1 MVADT
6 EKDRL
11 VALEA
16 DIAALRAA
24 RAPKRSAGADKFNAA
39 SLAWRMVT
47 ELVVGVLLG
56 AAIGWG
62 LDSVTGMLPLFL
74 ILFTLLGFAAGV
86 RVMIRSGDEVTRRG
100 ALEAAAGGDG
110 ARSAAG
116 GEERLPA
123 AGGDA
128 TKPAAGGDRTRG

>member
-1 MVADT
+1 MATDT

-11 VALEA
+11 AALEA
-16 DIAALRAA
+16 EIAALRAA
-24 RAPKRSAGADKFNAA
+24 RRPRRSAGADKFNAA

-62 LDSVTGMLPLFL
+62 IDSVTGTLPLFL
-74 ILFTLLGFAAGV
+74 IVFTLFGFAAGV

-100 ALEAAAGGDG
+100 AAQDDAAAGGDNG
-110 ARSAAG
+110 
-116 GEERLPA
+116 
-123 AGGDA
+123 
-128 TKPAAGGDRTRG
+128 KPAKGGDRMRG

>member
-1 MVADT
+1 MATDT

-11 VALEA
+11 AALEA
-16 DIAALRAA
+16 DIAALRDA
-24 RAPKRSAGADKFNAA
+24 RRPKRSAGADKFNAA

-62 LDSVTGMLPLFL
+62 IDSVTGTLPLFL
-74 ILFTLLGFAAGV
+74 IVFTLLGFAAGV

-100 ALEAAAGGDG
+100 AVGNDG
-110 ARSAAG
+110 RAG
-116 GEERLPA
+116 GENGESA
-123 AGGDA
+123 S
-128 TKPAAGGDRTRG
+128 GGDRTRG

>member
-1 MVADT
+1 MAADA

-16 DIAALRAA
+16 DIAALREA
-24 RAPKRSAGADKFNAA
+24 RKPKRSAGADKFNAA

-47 ELVVGVLLG
+47 ELVVGVLIG

-62 LDSVTGMLPLFL
+62 IDSVTGALPLFL
-74 ILFTLLGFAAGV
+74 IVFTLFGFAAGV

-100 ALEAAAGGDG
+100 AQDDAAARGDEG
-110 ARSAAG
+110 RAAAR
-116 GEERLPA
+116 
-123 AGGDA
+123 
-128 TKPAAGGDRTRG
+128 GDRTRG

>member
-24 RAPKRSAGADKFNAA
+24 RKPKRSAGADKFNAV

-100 ALEAAAGGDG
+100 AGDAAGGG
-110 ARSAAG
+110 EGTNAAS
-116 GEERLPA
+116 
-123 AGGDA
+123 
-128 TKPAAGGDRTRG
+128 GDRTRG